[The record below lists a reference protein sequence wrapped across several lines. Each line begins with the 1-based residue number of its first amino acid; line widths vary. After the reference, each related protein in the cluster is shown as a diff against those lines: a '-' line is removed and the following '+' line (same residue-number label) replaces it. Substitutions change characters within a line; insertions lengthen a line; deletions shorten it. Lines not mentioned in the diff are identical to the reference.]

1 MKIVASKPGQP
12 PVRLE
17 KRTGDIY
24 MVELDCSALISSKET
39 IFGKIGISTN
49 NSNITI
55 PEAKTQQGNHI
66 KFLVSGGPVN
76 IPYADTLAT
85 FLVKTNKGSTLSIP
99 VSIRC
104 YSV

>member
-1 MKIVASKPGQP
+1 MKIIASKPGQA

-24 MVELDCSALISSKET
+24 VVELDCLSLLSQKEVL
-39 IFGKIGISTN
+39 FGKVIVSTS
-49 NSNITI
+49 NSNISI
-55 PEAKTQQGNHI
+55 PEAKTQQGNSV

-76 IPYADTLAT
+76 VPYADTLAV
-85 FLVKTNKGSTLSIP
+85 FLVKTSRGSTLSIP